1 MFVYPDV
8 STATLH
14 VSLDA
19 VVHESPSQTHG
30 VPSWSIVWK
39 AVLHVDSSLSS
50 EHCVIPDPY
59 RSTPYLP
66 AHCSSHR
73 ASHWGFPTSCVAALH
88 ALSLASQ

>member
-30 VPSWSIVWK
+30 VPSWSIV
-39 AVLHVDSSLSS
+39 
-50 EHCVIPDPY
+50 
-59 RSTPYLP
+59 
-66 AHCSSHR
+66 
-73 ASHWGFPTSCVAALH
+73 
-88 ALSLASQ
+88 